1 MTEQIK
7 IQEHDTIPLEKYQDV
22 KDILDEIQWKGL
34 PDYMS
39 TPIHL
44 GIDANL
50 IAGYFI
56 GADWLKEQ
64 QLSIVV
70 TPKIQNIDYML
81 MFEKALDIVDESS
94 YFSKCYGINFN
105 QPLISTSSVQ
115 TILTPLLIIHFVS
128 ILTQLLKRGLCKD
141 YVLVEENLKGKIK
154 GRILPLQNLRHNILQ
169 SRKDRIECVYQKYTE
184 DTLENRLLK
193 KALLFARSA
202 LYSLKYK
209 SLPLKVNQILTH
221 FVNVSDEIS
230 ITQVH
235 NIKARKIYREYPEA
249 IELAKT
255 ILRHFDYAM
264 SQTEEPSHFTHPFWI
279 DMSRLYEM
287 YVLGILQK
295 KYPNQIEFQVSGSF
309 HTQVDYIHRQEHLI
323 MDAKYKPQYAYT
335 LKGIVDD
342 IREISGYARDKKI
355 IKHFDKEC
363 VNGEEEIKCL
373 IIYPETR
380 IVILSKQ
387 EQQDSIKDDVDMI
400 NALNQEQSILNL
412 DSKTSLWDCAVDI
425 PPYRNFRKISI
436 PLPIINE
443 TAIN

>member
-141 YVLVEENLKGKIK
+141 YVIVEENLKGKIK

-184 DTLENRLLK
+184 DTPENRLLK

-264 SQTEEPSHFTHPFWI
+264 SQTEEPSHLTHPFWI
-279 DMSRLYEM
+279 DMSRLYEL
-287 YVLGILQK
+287 YVLSILQE
-295 KYPNQIEFQVSGSF
+295 KYPNQIEFQVPGSF
-309 HTQVDYIHRQEHLI
+309 RTQVDYIHKKERLI
-323 MDAKYKPQYAYT
+323 IDAKYKPKYAYT
-335 LKGIVDD
+335 LCGVVDD

-355 IKHFDKEC
+355 LKHFGNDFAKET
-363 VNGEEEIKCL
+363 EEIKCL
-373 IIYPETR
+373 IIYPETN
-380 IVILSKQ
+380 VANLSEQ
-387 EQQDSIKDDVDMI
+387 EKLECSKEELDIIDS
-400 NALNQEQSILNL
+400 LNKEKPMSNN
-412 DSKTSLWDCAVDI
+412 LWDSAVDI
-425 PPYRNFRKISI
+425 RPYRNFRKISI
-436 PLPIINE
+436 PLPLISN
-443 TAIN
+443 T